1 MKLGVPPATPPPP
14 SSGAQAEG
22 SAAAISFDS
31 RTVKCIVILA
41 ALSEDGDP
49 RRLVMVVDLPEPSVA
64 DVTYTVSVTD
74 SLLGAWVELAR
85 KVGEILDPCRKPEWV
100 AECERR
106 PLQRPRCPDRSR
118 F

>member
-1 MKLGVPPATPPPP
+1 MELGVPPATPPPP

-74 SLLGAWVELAR
+74 SLLGPWVELAR

-100 AECERR
+100 AA
-106 PLQRPRCPDRSR
+106 
-118 F
+118 